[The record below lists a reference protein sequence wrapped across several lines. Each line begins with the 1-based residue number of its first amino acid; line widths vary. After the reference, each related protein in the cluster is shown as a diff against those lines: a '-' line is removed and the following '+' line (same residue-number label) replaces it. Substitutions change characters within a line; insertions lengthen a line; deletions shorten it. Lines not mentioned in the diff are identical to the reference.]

1 MIQSGKLH
9 TTYEKFNHFLLF
21 QEMNLVNTLKQ
32 NFFGKQKKIKYDIS
46 EEVKSPNFLK
56 LKLRNASFCTSNK
69 HYDFCDF

>member
-9 TTYEKFNHFLLF
+9 STYEKFNHFLLF
-21 QEMNLVNTLKQ
+21 QEMNLVNTLEQ
-32 NFFGKQKKIKYDIS
+32 NFFGKQKKSNMTS
-46 EEVKSPNFLK
+46 EVVKSPNFLK